1 MAWICPECG
10 NENKD
15 ELISCVCGYEDKK
28 CEATGTDIYQK
39 RVYMD
44 RIVPTKSWETF
55 LTIAIGFLIIAFGV
69 AWCIEMPT
77 TAEGTVDKLWGFF
90 GLFYIFIGSII
101 IVDSVKSKKAM
112 NEFEKATI
120 STEAT
125 VLDRYTEED
134 FVVGYGGCSSS
145 YYVVVRFDAVEKQY
159 FIKAMVSKKL
169 YEKAEQG
176 NILSVTYAN
185 SNPCILLFEG
195 EY

>member
-1 MAWICPECG
+1 MDRTKPTNGW
-10 NENKD
+10 KTFMT
-15 ELISCVCGYEDKK
+15 
-28 CEATGTDIYQK
+28 ATGTDTYQK

-44 RIVPTKSWETF
+44 RIVPTKSLETF
-55 LTIAIGFLIIAFGV
+55 MTIAIGFLIIAFGV

-77 TAEGTVDKLWGFF
+77 TAEGTVDKLWIFF
-90 GLFYIFIGSII
+90 GLSYIFIGSII
-101 IVDSVKSKKAM
+101 IVDSVKSRKAM
-112 NEFEKATI
+112 NEFEKATT

-134 FVVGYGGCSSS
+134 RDYSGYSIS

-176 NILSVTYAN
+176 KILSVTYAN

>member
-39 RVYMD
+39 RVYMY
-44 RIVPTKSWETF
+44 RIKPTKSWEMF
-55 LTIAIGFLIIAFGV
+55 MKIAIGFPFIAVGV
-69 AWCIEMPT
+69 ALCIEKPT
-77 TAEGTVDKLWGFF
+77 TTEGIRSL
-90 GLFYIFIGSII
+90 GLFFILIGSCI
-101 IVDSVKSKKAM
+101 IVDSVISRKAM
-112 NEFEKATI
+112 NKFEKATT

-134 FVVGYGGCSSS
+134 RDYSGYSIS
-145 YYVVVRFDAVEKQY
+145 YFVVVRFDAVEKQY

-176 NILSVTYAN
+176 KILSVTYAN

>member
-55 LTIAIGFLIIAFGV
+55 MTIAIGFLIIAFGV

-90 GLFYIFIGSII
+90 GLFYIFIGSWI
-101 IVDSVKSKKAM
+101 IVASVKSRKAM
-112 NEFEKATI
+112 NEFEKGTT
-120 STEAT
+120 STGAT
-125 VLDRYTEED
+125 VIDRYTEAD
-134 FVVGYGGCSSS
+134 RDYSGYSIS

-159 FIKAMVSKKL
+159 FIKEMVSKKL

-176 NILSVTYAN
+176 KILSVTYAN